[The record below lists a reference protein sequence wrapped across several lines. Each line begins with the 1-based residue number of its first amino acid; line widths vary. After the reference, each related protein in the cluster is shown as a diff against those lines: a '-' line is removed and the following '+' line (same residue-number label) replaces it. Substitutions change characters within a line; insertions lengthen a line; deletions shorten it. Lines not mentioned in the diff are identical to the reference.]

1 MSKLAELRRLVR
13 PHALAFVA
21 ASSCL
26 ATLTLLLA
34 AAGVDKPKAK
44 AGAKKEAVRVLF
56 VGNSYTS
63 VNDLPAVV
71 RAFGLASKPPI
82 DLVVEAITPGGM
94 TLEGHAAATG
104 KDSVKARLEHG
115 AFDVVVLQEQSQRP
129 LVEPDTMLAAA
140 KELATAADKATTRV
154 VWYATWAR
162 AGKPEQ
168 QEGLDAAYTRCRDA
182 CGGTLALVGD
192 AWQRVLSAKEPKDRV
207 ALHDTDGS
215 HPTVAGTYL
224 AGLVV
229 FAAITGREVDGL
241 PARLTA
247 PGTAKG
253 EDRVLAD
260 LEPRTAKILQQA
272 APAPAKAPAK

>member
-1 MSKLAELRRLVR
+1 MKSLLGDTSPTRRVVLAASVG
-13 PHALAFVA
+13 AAFVA
-21 ASSCL
+21 I
-26 ATLTLLLA
+26 TA
-34 AAGVDKPKAK
+34 AASLLVAADKPKAS
-44 AGAKKEAVRVLF
+44 GKKPATRVLF

-71 RAFGLASKPPI
+71 RAFGFASKPPVE
-82 DLVVEAITPGGM
+82 LVVEAITPGGM
-94 TLEGHAAATG
+94 TLEGHAAEKG
-104 KDSVKARLEHG
+104 KDSVRARLENG

-129 LVEPDTMLAAA
+129 IVEPDKMLAAA
-140 KELATAADKATTRV
+140 KELAALAAKAETRI

-168 QEGLDAAYTRCRDA
+168 QEGLDAAYARCQEA

-192 AWQRVLSAKEPKDRV
+192 AWARVLTAKEPKDRV

-229 FAAITGREVDGL
+229 FAAITGREIDKL
-241 PARLTA
+241 PAHLAEPSQT
-247 PGTAKG
+247 KG
-253 EDRVLAD
+253 EERVLAD
-260 LEPRTAKILQQA
+260 LDSRTAKLLQQA
-272 APAPAKAPAK
+272 AVPPAKPAAK